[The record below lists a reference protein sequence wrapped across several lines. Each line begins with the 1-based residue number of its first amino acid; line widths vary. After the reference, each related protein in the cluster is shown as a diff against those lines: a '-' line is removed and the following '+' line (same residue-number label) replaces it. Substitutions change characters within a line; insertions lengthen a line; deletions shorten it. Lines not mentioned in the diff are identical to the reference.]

1 MQRLWSDQSSVTAQD
16 WPSARDLFF
25 LRCRSKNL
33 SDHSLSWYKNILG
46 SFLRFLEGVGA
57 PSPRETTPNIVRA
70 YFDYLRQRGQSSITI
85 NRTYGALRCFFRYL
99 SQERVIPSSPFSLIE
114 KPKMERKLI
123 RPLNMDQVR
132 LLLMQPKTKTYAG
145 FRNWV
150 MMLTMLDTGLRLSEA
165 LGLRRDRIDWQAS
178 RLSVVGKG
186 DKERVVPFGA
196 AVKKALWDYSQWRG
210 DVAGQDIF
218 FLDQFGG
225 QICPRHF
232 QIMLKRYGNAG
243 KIEGVRVSPHTLR
256 HTFATQYILNGGDAF
271 SLQSMLGHSTLE
283 MVKLYVRLA
292 NRDVALQHQRYSPID
307 RLGPLASGRRSV
319 RFR

>member
-1 MQRLWSDQSSVTAQD
+1 MHRLWSDQTPVAVQD
-16 WPSARDLFF
+16 WTSARELFF

-33 SDHSLSWYKNILG
+33 SDHTIAWYKNILAG
-46 SFLRFLEGVGA
+46 FLDFLEGVGA
-57 PSPRETTPNIVRA
+57 PNPRETTPNIVRA
-70 YFDYLRQRGQSSITI
+70 YFDHLRTRGLSSITI
-85 NRTYGALRCFFRYL
+85 NRSYGALRCFFRYL
-99 SQERVIPSSPFSLIE
+99 SQERVIPATPFILIE
-114 KPKMERKLI
+114 KPRVEKKLI

-132 LLLMQPKTKTYAG
+132 LLLVQPKMKTYAG

-150 MMLTMLDTGLRLSEA
+150 MMLMMLDTGLRLSEA
-165 LGLRRDRIDWQAS
+165 LGLRRDKIDWPGS
-178 RLSVVGKG
+178 RVYVLGKG
-186 DKERVVPFGA
+186 DKERAVPFGT

-225 QICPRHF
+225 QICSRHF
-232 QIMLKRYGNAG
+232 QITLKRYGNGA

-271 SLQSMLGHSTLE
+271 SLQAMLGHSTLE

-292 NRDVALQHQRYSPID
+292 NRDVALQHQRFSPID
-307 RLGPLASGRRSV
+307 KLGPLAGGRRSV

>member
-1 MQRLWSDQSSVTAQD
+1 MHRLWSDQTPVAVQD
-16 WPSARDLFF
+16 WTSARELFF

-33 SDHSLSWYKNILG
+33 SDHSISWYKNILAG
-46 SFLRFLEGVGA
+46 FLDFLEGIGA
-57 PSPRETTPNIVRA
+57 PNPRETTPNIVRA
-70 YFDYLRQRGQSSITI
+70 YFDHLRQTGQASITI
-85 NRTYGALRCFFRYL
+85 NRKYGALRCFFRYL
-99 SQERVIPSSPFSLIE
+99 SQERVIPATPFILIE
-114 KPKMERKLI
+114 KPKVEKKLI
-123 RPLNMDQVR
+123 RPLDMDQVR
-132 LLLMQPKTKTYAG
+132 LLLVQPKMKTYAG

-150 MMLTMLDTGLRLSEA
+150 MMLMMLDTGLRLSEA
-165 LGLRRDRIDWQAS
+165 LGLRRDKIDWQGS
-178 RLSVVGKG
+178 RVYVLGKG
-186 DKERVVPFGA
+186 DKERAVPFGT

-225 QICPRHF
+225 QICSRHF
-232 QIMLKRYGNAG
+232 QIMLKRYGNAA

-271 SLQSMLGHSTLE
+271 SLQAMLGHSTLE

-307 RLGPLASGRRSV
+307 KLGPLAGCKRAV